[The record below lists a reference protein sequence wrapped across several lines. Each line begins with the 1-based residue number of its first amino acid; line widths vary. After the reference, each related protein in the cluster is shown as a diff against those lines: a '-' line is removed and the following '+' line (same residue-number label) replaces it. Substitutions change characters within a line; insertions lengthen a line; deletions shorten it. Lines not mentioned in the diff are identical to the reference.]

1 MGKCL
6 SCGEFNPETNDFC
19 AKCGAPLRKDDTRR
33 AEAESALEEARK
45 EFERDSLASLDRSRI
60 TYVCEI
66 CGSVNSIDN
75 RACYKCGKPRPRTEL
90 VNALRRLRESENIK
104 SSGISAQPVPPQAA
118 AAAAA
123 NPQGMPAGYA
133 LYRYEP
139 NADGKAPSV
148 AKGGKGGKA
157 GAAAVQPFII
167 VPYVNPF
174 QPVYQYQPSDRRVM
188 RYVPGPGE
196 NVSLEEVTMRMGAKA
211 VKP

>member
-19 AKCGAPLRKDDTRR
+19 AKCGAPLRKDDTKK
-33 AEAESALEEARK
+33 AEAEFALEEARK

-104 SSGISAQPVPPQAA
+104 SSGIPQQAVPPQADPA
-118 AAAAA
+118 AAQ
-123 NPQGMPAGYA
+123 PQGIPAGYA
-133 LYRYEP
+133 LYRYES
-139 NADGKAPSV
+139 NVTAKAPS
-148 AKGGKGGKA
+148 AAGKGAKT

-211 VKP
+211 VK